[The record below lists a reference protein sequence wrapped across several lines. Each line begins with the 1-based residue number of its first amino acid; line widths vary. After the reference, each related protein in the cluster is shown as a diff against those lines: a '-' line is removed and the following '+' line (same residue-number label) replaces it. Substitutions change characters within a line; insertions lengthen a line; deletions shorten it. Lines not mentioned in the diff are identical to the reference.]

1 MDTHCNSDKLDFQ
14 SCGSRDV
21 TARFDGGHITSDAGV
36 LLLRELERRF
46 GLIERLAE
54 CFDDHRDPD
63 YVEHTVEELLRQRI
77 FGLLLGY
84 EAISDHDM
92 LRRDSAL
99 GVACGKTDPEG
110 LERRQPADEGVPLAG
125 KSTLNRLEQG
135 VQSGH
140 PEHRYKAI
148 VGDLD
153 QIQSLLIDLWLEHLD
168 GPPGRVLLDLDAT
181 DIDLHGDQEDR
192 FYHGYYGDYCY
203 LPLYIFAG
211 DWLLSSWLRFA
222 GQDESAGCLAPLE
235 VMVERL
241 RDRYPETEVI
251 LRADSGFARE
261 RLMRWCRSRDLD
273 YLLGMATNSR
283 LRRRIEEPLEEARK
297 AFDADSGE
305 PVRRFVD
312 FEYTTLD
319 SWSEKRRIVAKVEY
333 LKRGP
338 NPRFVVTSLE
348 DDAWAP
354 RPLYDKL
361 YCGRGEMEN
370 RIKECQLDLG
380 ADQASTHWRASNQLR
395 VYWSSFAYLFIC
407 LLRRHGLE
415 DTPWARARPS
425 TLRTKLFRIGAQ
437 IEVTTRRVWCRLA
450 SGYPYKQRFRAVVQA
465 IRAGP

>member
-14 SCGSRDV
+14 SCGSRKV

-84 EAISDHDM
+84 EAISDHDE

-99 GVACGKTDPEG
+99 AVACGKTHPEG
-110 LERRQPADEGVPLAG
+110 SERRQPADEGIPLAG
-125 KSTLNRLEQG
+125 KSTLNRLELG
-135 VQSGH
+135 VQGH
-140 PEHRYKAI
+140 KEHRYKSI

-153 QIQSLLIDLWLEHLD
+153 QIQSLLIDLWLDHLD
-168 GPPGRVLLDLDAT
+168 GPPKRVLLDLDAT

-235 VMVERL
+235 VMVDRL
-241 RDRYPETEVI
+241 RDRYPETDVI
-251 LRADSGFARE
+251 VRADSGFARE
-261 RLMRWCRSRDLD
+261 RLMRWCRGRDLD
-273 YLLGMATNSR
+273 YVLGMATNPR
-283 LRRRIEEPLEEARK
+283 LRKRIEEPLEEAQK
-297 AFDADSGE
+297 AFEPESGE

-319 SWSEKRRIVAKVEY
+319 SWSETRRIVAKVEY
-333 LKRGP
+333 LQRGP

-354 RPLYDKL
+354 RPLYEKL
-361 YCGRGEMEN
+361 YCGRSEMEN
-370 RIKECQLDLG
+370 RIKECQLDLY
-380 ADQASTHWRASNQLR
+380 ADQASTQWRASNQLR

-407 LLRRHGLE
+407 LLRRHGLAQ
-415 DTPWARARPS
+415 TPWARAQAS

-437 IEVTTRRVWCRLA
+437 IEVTTRRVWFRLA
-450 SGYPYKQRFRAVVQA
+450 SGYPYKPRFRAVVQA